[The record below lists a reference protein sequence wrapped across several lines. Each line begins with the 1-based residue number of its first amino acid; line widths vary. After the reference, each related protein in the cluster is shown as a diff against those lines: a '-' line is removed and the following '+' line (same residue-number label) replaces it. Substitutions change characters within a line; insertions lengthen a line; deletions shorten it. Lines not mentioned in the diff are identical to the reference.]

1 MSPTVR
7 EATAVDLPAVLG
19 VLDAAALETDHER
32 VREATDRGEV
42 LVAVA
47 ESGGP
52 VVGALVLVECEV
64 VNVAVR
70 PRRRDQGV
78 GSALVAAAAA
88 RCDRLVAEFD
98 GGVRPFYESLGFAVE
113 PLADDR
119 YRGTLG

>member
-7 EATAVDLPAVLG
+7 EATAADLPAVLG

-119 YRGTLG
+119 YRGVLG